1 VGHTER
7 GGAALRLAIALAVL
21 AAGYVGLAV
30 FLGRHVPA
38 NASVAGIPIGGK
50 SPADAEA
57 TLKRHLA
64 ARASAPVTLAFP
76 GRTVEIDPS
85 AAGLSLDL
93 PETLQGLSGFSLKP
107 ADLWNHLDGGQDEP
121 LKTDVD
127 RDRLRAVLTETA
139 KSIDKTPRE
148 GSITFPDGRVRLV
161 APVNGTTVQV
171 DETTEAVARSWPAE
185 EPVRAVVEAVRP
197 RVSPEELKRANTE
210 FATPAM
216 SGPLR
221 VVAGSTTLVLKP
233 ADFAPAITMRADAE
247 GRVAPVYDSKKLVA
261 AVRKAAASKGVEAK
275 PRDAR
280 YTFQG
285 SKAVVVPSAAGV
297 SIDEKSLVST
307 FGPALTSPSRTATA
321 KTLVV
326 QPELTTEEARK
337 VAPREVISTF
347 TTYFPDNPPRT
358 NNIKIAA
365 RTLNGTFIAPGKQF
379 SLNGVL
385 GQRTAAKG
393 YSEAPVIMNGRLVSD
408 YGGGVSQVS
417 TTTFNAAFFSGVR
430 IDEYLP
436 HSFYISR
443 YPEGREAT
451 VSWPNVDQKWTND
464 TGTGI
469 LIQAYTSGNALTVTF
484 HGGKVWDIEA
494 VKGPRRNIVKPK
506 NIVDKSKT
514 CVPQTASEGFDVTV
528 TRIFKKNGAEVKRSQ
543 FSTHYIPEDKVTCT
557 HPDAK

>member
-1 VGHTER
+1 MGHTER
-7 GGAALRLAIALAVL
+7 GGAALRLAVALAVL

-121 LKTDVD
+121 LRTDVD

-185 EPVRAVVEAVRP
+185 EPVRAVVEAVQP
-197 RVSPEELKRANTE
+197 RVSPEELKRANAE
-210 FATPAM
+210 FAAPAM

-221 VVAGSTTLVLKP
+221 GRRVDDPRAQAGRLRAGHHHARRRGGPRRPGLRQQEAAGGRAQGCREQGRRGQATRRPVHVPGRQGRGRSLGRRREHRREVARVGLRARAHLTEP
-233 ADFAPAITMRADAE
+233 DRHGEDRGRAAGADDGGGQE
-247 GRVAPVYDSKKLVA
+247 GRS
-261 AVRKAAASKGVEAK
+261 
-275 PRDAR
+275 
-280 YTFQG
+280 
-285 SKAVVVPSAAGV
+285 
-297 SIDEKSLVST
+297 
-307 FGPALTSPSRTATA
+307 
-321 KTLVV
+321 
-326 QPELTTEEARK
+326 
-337 VAPREVISTF
+337 REVISTF

-484 HGGKVWDIEA
+484 HGAKVWDIEA

-514 CVPQTASEGFDVTV
+514 CVPQTPSEGFDVSV
-528 TRIFKKNGAEVKRSQ
+528 TRIFKMNGAEVKRSQ

>member
-1 VGHTER
+1 M
-7 GGAALRLAIALAVL
+7 ALAVL
-21 AAGYVGLAV
+21 AAGYIGMAV

-57 TLKRHLA
+57 TLKRQLS
-64 ARASAPVTLAFP
+64 ARASAPLTLTFP
-76 GRTVEIDPS
+76 SRTVEIDPS

-93 PETLQGLSGFSLKP
+93 QETLQGLTGFSLKP
-107 ADLWNHLDGGQDEP
+107 ADVWNHLNGGQDEP
-121 LKTDVD
+121 LRTDVD
-127 RDRLRAVLTETA
+127 RDRLRAVLAETA
-139 KSIDKTPRE
+139 KSIDKAPQE
-148 GSITFPDGRVRLV
+148 GSITFPDGRVRFV
-161 APVNGTTVQV
+161 PPVDGATMQV
-171 DETTEAVARSWPAE
+171 DETGEAIARAWPAE
-185 EPVRAVVEAVRP
+185 EPVQAVVTAVRP
-197 RVSPEELKRANTE
+197 RVSADELKRANTE
-210 FATPAM
+210 FARPAM
-216 SGPLR
+216 SGPVR
-221 VVAGSTTLVLKP
+221 VAVGSTTLVLRP

-247 GRVAPVYDSKKLVA
+247 GRVAPVYDSKKLLA
-261 AVRKAAASKGVEAK
+261 AVRKAAAVKGVEAK

-280 YTFQG
+280 FTFAG
-285 SKAVVVPSAAGV
+285 GKAVVVPSAVGV

-307 FGPALTSPSRTATA
+307 FGPALTSSGRTATA
-321 KTLVV
+321 KTVVV
-326 QPELTTEEARK
+326 QPDLTTAEAKK
-337 VAPREVISTF
+337 VAPREVIGTF

-379 SLNGVL
+379 SLNAIL

-393 YSEAPVIMNGRLVSD
+393 YAEAPVIMNGRLVSD

-417 TTTFNAAFFSGVR
+417 TTSFNAAFFAGVR
-430 IDEYLP
+430 IEEYHP

-451 VSWPNVDQKWTND
+451 VSWPDVDQKWTND

-484 HGGKVWDIEA
+484 HGGKVWDIES
-494 VKGPRRNIVKPK
+494 VKGPRRNVVKPK

-514 CVPQTASEGFDVTV
+514 CVPQTPSEGFDVTV
-528 TRIFKKNGAEVKRSQ
+528 TRIFKKNGTEVKRSQ
-543 FSTHYIPEDKVTCT
+543 FNTHYIPEDKVTCT
-557 HPDAK
+557 HPEAR